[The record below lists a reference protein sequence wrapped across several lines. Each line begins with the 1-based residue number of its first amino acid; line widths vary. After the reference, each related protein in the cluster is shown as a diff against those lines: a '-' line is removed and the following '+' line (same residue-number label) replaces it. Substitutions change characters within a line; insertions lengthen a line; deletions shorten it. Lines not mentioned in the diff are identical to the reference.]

1 MLLAVDTSTRWIGI
15 ALYAENQVLG
25 EMLWQTNTHHSVELA
40 PAIASLLKRCEV
52 SSDQLKVMAV
62 ALGPGSFTSLRIGLA
77 LVKGMSLA
85 LHVPAIGVPTFD
97 ILAAAQPLME
107 NVTLLTILQAGR
119 GRLAVSR
126 FNVAN
131 AVWQSSGEIKVM
143 SPEDVAAKIKGPTL
157 VCGEINDSLRQLLA
171 RKRKNV
177 MIASPA
183 QSLRRPSYLAE
194 IAWRRWEKNE
204 TDDVVSL
211 APIYLH
217 VGDALPVV

>member
-40 PAIASLLKRCEV
+40 PAIAGLLKRCEV
-52 SSDQLKVMAV
+52 TPEQIKVLAV

-77 LVKGMSLA
+77 LVKGMA
-85 LHVPAIGVPTFD
+85 LGLHIPAIGIPSFD
-97 ILAAAQPLME
+97 IQAVAQPLME
-107 NVTLLTILQAGR
+107 NVTLLTVIQAGR
-119 GRLAVSR
+119 SRLAVNRYSVEDAAWKS
-126 FNVAN
+126 N
-131 AVWQSSGEIKVM
+131 GEVKVTTAEELA
-143 SPEDVAAKIKGPTL
+143 SKIKGPTL
-157 VCGEINDSLRQLLA
+157 VCGEIDDALRQMLV

-183 QSLRRPSYLAE
+183 QALRRPSYLAE
-194 IAWRRWEKNE
+194 IAWRRWSNNDV
-204 TDDVVSL
+204 DDVVSL

-217 VGDALPVV
+217 VGEALPA

>member
-15 ALYAENQVLG
+15 ALYAENQVMG

-40 PAIASLLKRCEV
+40 PSIASLLKHCDAV
-52 SSDQLKVMAV
+52 PTQIKALGV

-77 LVKGMSLA
+77 LVKGLA
-85 LHVPAIGVPTFD
+85 LGLHIPVIGVPSFD

-107 NVTLLTILQAGR
+107 NVTLLTVLQAGR
-119 GRLAVSR
+119 TRLAVSR
-126 FNVAN
+126 YMVKESA
-131 AVWQSSGEIKVM
+131 WKSSAEIKVM
-143 SPEDVAAKIKGPTL
+143 TAEEVSAKIKGPTL
-157 VCGEINDSLRQLLA
+157 VCGEVDDLLRQSLG

-183 QSLRRPSYLAE
+183 QSLRRPAYLAE
-194 IAWRRWEKNE
+194 IAWKRWQNNE
-204 TDDVVSL
+204 VDEVVSL

-217 VGDALPVV
+217 MGEALPA

>member
-40 PAIASLLKRCEV
+40 PAIAGLLKRCEV
-52 SSDQLKVMAV
+52 TTEQIKVLAV

-77 LVKGMSLA
+77 LVKGMA
-85 LHVPAIGVPTFD
+85 LGLHIPAIGIPSFD
-97 ILAAAQPLME
+97 IQAATQPLME
-107 NVTLLTILQAGR
+107 NVTLLTVIQAGR
-119 GRLAVSR
+119 GRLAVNRYSVEGAAWKS
-126 FNVAN
+126 N
-131 AVWQSSGEIKVM
+131 GEVKVTTVEELA
-143 SPEDVAAKIKGPTL
+143 SKIKGPTL
-157 VCGEINDSLRQLLA
+157 VCGEIDEPLRQMLV

-177 MIASPA
+177 MIATPA

-194 IAWRRWEKNE
+194 IAWRRWLNNDV
-204 TDDVVSL
+204 DDVVSL

-217 VGDALPVV
+217 VGEALPA